1 MARHNRKLSF
11 TTPILVSFTGII
23 LSFLLIA
30 IFITFTQKNDFLE
43 DYHGINRN
51 FTHNLAVNYTESL
64 LRENDYILGRAATYF
79 SRNDHLNDTVNLDP
93 EQGLKT
99 IMQLQ
104 TLMPSVSS
112 ISLVDIEGHYLRAP
126 QVLNT
131 ERSTTFDVKSRP
143 WFMDQA
149 EPVPLATI
157 PPPTLTILR
166 TTLR

>member
-1 MARHNRKLSF
+1 MAGHNRKLSF

-23 LSFLLIA
+23 LSFVLIA

-79 SRNDHLNDTVNLDP
+79 SRDDQLNNTVNLDP

-112 ISLVDIEGHYLRAP
+112 ISLVDTEGHYLRAP
-126 QVLNT
+126 QVQNT
-131 ERSTTFDVKSRP
+131 DRSKTFDVKS
-143 WFMDQA
+143 
-149 EPVPLATI
+149 PLVYGSG
-157 PPPTLTILR
+157 
-166 TTLR
+166 